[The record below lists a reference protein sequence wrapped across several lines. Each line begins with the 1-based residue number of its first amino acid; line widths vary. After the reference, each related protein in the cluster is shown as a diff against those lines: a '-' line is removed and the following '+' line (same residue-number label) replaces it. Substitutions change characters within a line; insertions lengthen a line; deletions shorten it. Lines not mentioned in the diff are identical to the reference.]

1 MDHTLYSYTQW
12 KANHNSARNMR
23 RQSLYELGHEWRRC
37 RYRTRDP
44 KFIVQYF
51 LRRRQRRLFVINQFC
66 VSIDDAFL
74 ILLIINFMLN
84 WANPSLDFL
93 YVCLFNTVD
102 SWYNLSMT
110 RLEPQTS
117 GIGSDCS
124 TKWATTTALY
134 YYYYTFFVQC
144 DQMLK

>member
-1 MDHTLYSYTQW
+1 
-12 KANHNSARNMR
+12 MR

-74 ILLIINFMLN
+74 ILLIINEKFIEYD
-84 WANPSLDFL
+84 WIFFIKRTKYIRKKKQQQPFIFL
-93 YVCLFNTVD
+93 TEY
-102 SWYNLSMT
+102 
-110 RLEPQTS
+110 
-117 GIGSDCS
+117 
-124 TKWATTTALY
+124 
-134 YYYYTFFVQC
+134 
-144 DQMLK
+144 